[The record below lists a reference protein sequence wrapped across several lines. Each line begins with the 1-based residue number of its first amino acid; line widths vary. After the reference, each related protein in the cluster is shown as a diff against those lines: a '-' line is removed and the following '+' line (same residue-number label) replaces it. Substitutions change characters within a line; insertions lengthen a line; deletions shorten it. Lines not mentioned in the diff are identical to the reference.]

1 MIKKKDE
8 GKSKFADTIAELDQE
23 AQSPEAK
30 KKAAAVV
37 KQLVDDSPDSS
48 ERESS
53 KDYPGHEGMKP
64 VYSKTKVDANRKP
77 IVLRWIK
84 DKEHRTTF
92 PVYLPDSL
100 YADFSRVTGERGE
113 SMNAVINRL
122 VRRYV
127 SSGDAE

>member
-23 AQSPEAK
+23 AQSPEAR

-37 KQLVDDSPDSS
+37 KQLVNDSS
-48 ERESS
+48 ERSE
-53 KDYPGHEGMKP
+53 DHHDPDHEGMKP